1 MNFLHKLFDGVK
13 LEDEVIKELTCGH
26 ETYGKRVEI
35 AKKIIEGGNKKEIH
49 EVLNLV
55 TKTMLKQADAGP
67 HNINGTNT
75 AIAECAQVM
84 VEIGSSAIDPIFKIL
99 DKQKN
104 RPSVDLFPQTIQR
117 MCCAALAAIGDPSV
131 LPRLKKYVTYI
142 APKASDL
149 YVTSHA
155 RQAVKS
161 LEGAKL
167 LQDLVKQAQEK
178 NKK

>member
-13 LEDEVIKELTCGH
+13 LEDEAIEKLTYGY

-49 EVLNLV
+49 KVLELAS
-55 TKTMLKQADAGP
+55 KTMLKQADAGP
-67 HNINGTNT
+67 HNINSTNT

-84 VEIGSSAIDPIFKIL
+84 VEIGPSAIDPIFKIL
-99 DKQKN
+99 DKLKN
-104 RPSVDLFPQTIQR
+104 RPSVDLFSQTIQR

-131 LPRLKKYVTYI
+131 LPRLQKYVTYI
-142 APKASDL
+142 TPKQSDL

-155 RQAVKS
+155 RQAVQS

-167 LQDLVKQAQEK
+167 LQDLVKQAQGK
-178 NKK
+178 NK